1 MYVRTNIYI
10 PEQITITTLQK
21 TKSHCQKDNNSKHSN
36 TEGDEKHK
44 LELNSTIKSK
54 I

>member
-21 TKSHCQKDNNSKHSN
+21 TKSHCQKDNKHSN